1 MIALYPM
8 IAVINAVITCSS
20 HCSDQMQK
28 YIMFKGCKSLSVI
41 LILFYESSDTYTEFS
56 YS

>member
-28 YIMFKGCKSLSVI
+28 YIRCLKDVNL
-41 LILFYESSDTYTEFS
+41 YQ
-56 YS
+56 